1 MQRSPIQHPSSANAA
16 VAPAAQSGADRRQR
30 SRLAATLASARRL
43 PGYRETLGALPPA
56 RDPFET
62 LVSLPVIGREQIQE
76 RPLDFRP
83 AEVRSLTLSSSG
95 STGTPLELF
104 IHPRSRR
111 RRQRQFAAFFLR
123 NGWRPWHRAIS
134 LKLPFDPSARFGSEA
149 LDRGPLRRRQCVSI
163 LEPVEEQYRQIREA
177 DPQILHGL
185 PTMLTEIAV
194 LAARDGWR
202 PSGLRRVFTV
212 SETLRPGDRR
222 QIEAALGARV
232 FDLYAAAEA
241 FIGWECEQRRGFHL
255 NEGGVVTEILDD
267 EGAPAAPG
275 TVGNVVITTL
285 DNPAM
290 PLVRYAIGDMAL
302 AGKGV
307 PCPCGRPQA
316 LLPAVIGRRVPV
328 FAVAG
333 QQVSPWGAVARIAEL
348 DFVRQFQLVQPG
360 LGQIDIRIRRRPGSA
375 IDVETLR
382 RIVHE
387 ELGPGLAVGIV
398 EVEELPLL
406 PSGKAPEPIASPTF
420 PAAAVVPEPSA

>member
-1 MQRSPIQHPSSANAA
+1 MQHSPIQHPSSANAA
-16 VAPAAQSGADRRQR
+16 VAPAAQPVAGRRQR
-30 SRLAATLASARRL
+30 DRLAATLAAARRL
-43 PGYRETLGALPPA
+43 PAYRETLGALPPA
-56 RDPFET
+56 TDPLET
-62 LVSLPVIGREQIQE
+62 LASLPVIGREQIQE

-83 AEVRSLTLSSSG
+83 ADGRSLTLSSSG

-104 IHPRSRR
+104 IDPRTRR

-149 LDRGPLRRRQCVSI
+149 LDRGPLRRRTCVSI
-163 LEPVEEQYRQIREA
+163 LEPVEEQYRQIRET

-185 PTMLTEIAV
+185 PTMLTEIAA

-202 PSGLRRVFTV
+202 PSRLRRVFTV
-212 SETLRPGDRR
+212 SETLRPGARR
-222 QIEAALGARV
+222 QIESALGAPA

-302 AGKGV
+302 AGDGV

-328 FAVAG
+328 FLVAG
-333 QQVSPWGAVARIAEL
+333 RQVSPWGAVARIAEL

-360 LGQIDIRIRRRPGSA
+360 RCQIDVRIRRRPGRA
-375 IDVETLR
+375 IDEQTLR
-382 RIVHE
+382 RVVSE
-387 ELGPGLAVGIV
+387 ELGPELAIGVV

-406 PSGKAPEPIASPTF
+406 PSGKAPEPIASPAF
-420 PAAAVVPEPSA
+420 PAASVVPEPST